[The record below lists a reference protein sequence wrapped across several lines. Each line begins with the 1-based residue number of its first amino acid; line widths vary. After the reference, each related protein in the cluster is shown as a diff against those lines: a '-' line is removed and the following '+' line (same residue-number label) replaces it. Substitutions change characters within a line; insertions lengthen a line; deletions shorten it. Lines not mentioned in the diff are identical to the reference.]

1 MQVKFNPISGVVGK
15 WGYKVN
21 DTIFKIKLKKKGNK
35 MKIKTTEIQNNIN
48 PKYYEIYNEIIKDA
62 CENMGI
68 KNINAS
74 WINVEYEEQE

>member
-1 MQVKFNPISGVVGK
+1 M
-15 WGYKVN
+15 
-21 DTIFKIKLKKKGNK
+21 KLK
-35 MKIKTTEIQNNIN
+35 ITEIQNNIN

-74 WINVEYEEQE
+74 WINVEYEEDLE